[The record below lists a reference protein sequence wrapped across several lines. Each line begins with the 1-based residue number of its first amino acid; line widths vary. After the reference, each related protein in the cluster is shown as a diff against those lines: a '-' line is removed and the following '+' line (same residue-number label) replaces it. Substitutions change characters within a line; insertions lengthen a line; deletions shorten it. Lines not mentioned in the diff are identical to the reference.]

1 MPLTLNE
8 LQTSTL
14 TGVRVSP
21 IISLSSVKRI
31 KTAVINFT
39 ANLPLNTSLT
49 VETNVSLNGT
59 DWLGWNTV
67 GNGDAIPEL
76 PLGTMVETAKLQI
89 RHTLTTT
96 SLNLPVVTSTTLSFT
111 PGYLEAEWVSKE
123 ILLEDMVVDTSSVA
137 LTKTLNNGTISLFT
151 RSRLKN
157 GVWEEWIPQPEGEL
171 VTINSG
177 VQFKL
182 ELKPNAALTDTP
194 IATSITSSVVPE
206 AKMGSWL
213 SDVVD
218 VSQAIDKSTGKISI
232 ASTLI
237 SGQIITY
244 SRSASSSGGTFSP
257 WAVALADGTLMHP
270 ENNFVQLL
278 LVLTGSDVLVGDI
291 TLVFD
296 GEAETTLIA
305 SDLTPGAQYKFT
317 TLRDKVLIA
326 NGKDPLKK
334 WDGLTDEIEDIPV
347 EGSPPVLTTVTTH
360 HNRVWGVDAENRSRV
375 RYSDILDPEKWGAF
389 SFIDFNPED
398 GDYITSMLRYGQNL
412 IVSKLRSQALLVGNK
427 STNYNVSWLD
437 SEQGVTGINAMCQA
451 DKYVCYVS
459 QDGIRFT
466 DLANSVVATERLIP
480 DWENINHRRLNQ
492 ACMVYWKNHLYVALP
507 SKNSL
512 ENDQVWAYDFLRNSW
527 AIYKGWS
534 VSQWLKFHQY
544 GEDVLL
550 AADSTEGQVYQVFVG
565 EYDDDTPIEYRWRSK
580 DFNFKFPERY
590 KLFRNI
596 FLDIEGIERA
606 STLEVILLVD
616 GQEVGTFTANI
627 PAGKGVKH
635 TRRILP
641 PLYGAVLGRML
652 TIELRGSVGVQGIA
666 IEYVVRGVYPGED
679 L

>member
-39 ANLPLNTSLT
+39 ADLPLNTSLT

-67 GNGDAIPEL
+67 GNGDAIPDL
-76 PLGTMVETAKLQI
+76 PLGTMVKTAKLQI

-157 GVWEEWIPQPEGEL
+157 GVWEEWIPQPDGEL

-194 IATSITSSVVPE
+194 IATGITSSVVPE

-237 SGQIITY
+237 SGQIIMY

-278 LVLTGSDVLVGDI
+278 LVLTGSDVMVDDI

-347 EGSPPVLTTVTTH
+347 EGSPPILTTVTTH

-389 SFIDFNPED
+389 SFMDFNPED

-427 STNYNVSWLD
+427 STNYNISWLD
-437 SEQGVTGINAMCQA
+437 SEQGVTGINAMCQEISMC
-451 DKYVCYVS
+451 V
-459 QDGIRFT
+459 
-466 DLANSVVATERLIP
+466 
-480 DWENINHRRLNQ
+480 
-492 ACMVYWKNHLYVALP
+492 M
-507 SKNSL
+507 
-512 ENDQVWAYDFLRNSW
+512 
-527 AIYKGWS
+527 
-534 VSQWLKFHQY
+534 FHKT
-544 GEDVLL
+544 G
-550 AADSTEGQVYQVFVG
+550 
-565 EYDDDTPIEYRWRSK
+565 
-580 DFNFKFPERY
+580 
-590 KLFRNI
+590 
-596 FLDIEGIERA
+596 
-606 STLEVILLVD
+606 
-616 GQEVGTFTANI
+616 
-627 PAGKGVKH
+627 
-635 TRRILP
+635 
-641 PLYGAVLGRML
+641 
-652 TIELRGSVGVQGIA
+652 
-666 IEYVVRGVYPGED
+666 
-679 L
+679 